1 MGSRRRLATPVASRG
16 GTLPGPA
23 LLPLRCLSFLVSA
36 LRCLFRRLRQ
46 RHRQRLACSGHTLA
60 AFEQG
65 AWLEEL
71 ELLQLAQTVH
81 RSARQ
86 RGGYDARAFD
96 LVLSIADVLEAEHGW
111 STEQSEAWLER
122 LGVWEEEL

>member
-1 MGSRRRLATPVASRG
+1 MAGRNPT
-16 GTLPGPA
+16 GPCSA
-23 LLPLRCLSFLVSA
+23 ALRCLSFLVSA
-36 LRCLFRRLRQ
+36 LRCLFRRLRQRHRQ

-111 STEQSEAWLER
+111 TTEQSEAWLER